1 MIIISPCCSS
11 AFPHGPYPGNATAIA
26 EQSQEQIPDRW
37 WYCPFFLYLQW
48 RTGETTMTLK
58 DRHALVTGASRGIG
72 RAIAEAFAQSGAR
85 VAVHYHTNEKAARE
99 TFAALP
105 GGPHLLVR
113 ADLADPDAVRIM
125 TESVVADFGT
135 IEILV
140 NNAGIY
146 ELYPITNPGY
156 DAWRAAWQRTVDL
169 NLTGAVH
176 TSFCVV
182 QHMIRNGGGRII
194 NISSRGAFRGE
205 PQAPAYGASK
215 AALNAFGQSLAVALG
230 PHNISVFT
238 VAPGWVETDLAAP
251 FLADAHVLQQSP
263 LRRAAR
269 PEEIARTVLF
279 LAVDE
284 TGYLTGSIIDANGAS
299 YLRS

>member
-1 MIIISPCCSS
+1 
-11 AFPHGPYPGNATAIA
+11 
-26 EQSQEQIPDRW
+26 
-37 WYCPFFLYLQW
+37 
-48 RTGETTMTLK
+48 MTLK
-58 DRHALVTGASRGIG
+58 NRHALVTGASRGIG
-72 RAIAEAFAQSGAR
+72 KAIAMAFAQNGAR
-85 VAVHYHTNEKAARE
+85 VALHYHRDEKAARD
-99 TFAALP
+99 TLAGLP

-113 ADLADPDAVRIM
+113 ADLADPDAAQSM
-125 TESVVADFGT
+125 TDAVVADFGT

-156 DAWRAAWQRTVDL
+156 EAWREAWHRTVDL

-182 QHMIRNGGGRII
+182 HHMIRNGGGRIV

-205 PQAPAYGASK
+205 PEAPAYGASK
-215 AALNAFGQSLAVALG
+215 AALNAFGQSLAIALA

-238 VAPGWVETDLAAP
+238 VAPGWVDTDLAAP
-251 FLADAHVLQQSP
+251 FLADDHVLQQSP

-279 LAVDE
+279 LADDD
-284 TGYLTGSIIDANGAS
+284 TSYLTGSIIDANGAS